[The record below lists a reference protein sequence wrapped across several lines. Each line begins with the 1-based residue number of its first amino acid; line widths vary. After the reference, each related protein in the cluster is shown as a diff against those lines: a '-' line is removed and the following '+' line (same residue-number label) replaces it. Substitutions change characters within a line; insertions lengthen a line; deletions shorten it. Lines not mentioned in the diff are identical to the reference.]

1 MPSYP
6 IEPDKLLDAAD
17 RLAPPEVGPGRPPY
31 TAHRRAASTAYYAA
45 YHAIT
50 EKVVELAFPVA
61 DPAFRRQVR
70 RWVGHDDI
78 AEVCRWVSALQG
90 TGSYSVPKHISS
102 LLSPAGAPSPID
114 TATVAI
120 ADGFLELKEKR
131 EEADYDHEAVFA
143 RTDTRTQIALARQV
157 VTLVE
162 TADSDEARGFFGLI
176 AMQAKVRA
184 R

>member
-17 RLAPPEVGPGRPPY
+17 RLAPPEVGRGRPPY

-45 YHAIT
+45 YHALT
-50 EKVVELAFPVA
+50 EKVVDLSFQSA
-61 DPAFRRQVR
+61 DQSFRRRVR

-78 AEVCRWVSALQG
+78 AEVCRWVSALQC
-90 TGSYSVPKHISS
+90 TGSYSVPKHIQS
-102 LLSPAGAPSPID
+102 LLAPPGGPARID
-114 TATVAI
+114 ADTVAI

-131 EEADYDHEAVFA
+131 EEADYDHEAVFT
-143 RTDTRTQIALARQV
+143 RTDTRTQIGLARRV
-157 VTLVE
+157 VTVVQAANSAEVQTFLGLV
-162 TADSDEARGFFGLI
+162 
-176 AMQAKVRA
+176 AMQAKVRP